1 MAEHHAE
8 DGEGAQGVDGA
19 VAVGRGGG
27 VDPPD
32 EFTHDG
38 PPRQGSVPETIRA
51 MFSSDTE
58 PGFR

>member
-27 VDPPD
+27 VDPPG
-32 EFTHDG
+32 ELTHDG
-38 PPRQGSVPETIRA
+38 RSLGGVCPVTIRA
-51 MFSSDTE
+51 MFARETE